1 MLDVQTCRITLQDSM
16 TFELLT
22 ERVKSVRDGM
32 SALIGGVLEQ
42 HEQDII
48 EYQRIQLLEGHNS
61 DGNDMHP
68 FYSED
73 LKPNGYFKSK
83 ESAGRYAAWKEGID
97 YPYTVS
103 RNHDA
108 PNLYIT
114 GRFHDELGVKFNAD
128 SVEIVPKTSYAG
140 GIMAKY
146 GRNAFGL
153 SMTKWNELFAERNIK
168 DEIIQNFKK
177 QIYGN

>member
-1 MLDVQTCRITLQDSM
+1 
-16 TFELLT
+16 
-22 ERVKSVRDGM
+22 
-32 SALIGGVLEQ
+32 
-42 HEQDII
+42 
-48 EYQRIQLLEGHNS
+48 
-61 DGNDMHP
+61 MHP

-140 GIMAKY
+140 SIMAKY

-153 SMTKWNELFAERNIK
+153 SMAKWNELFAERNIK